1 MSRQIGV
8 TRPSLGVTRPS
19 PVAQK
24 LLDLLTAS
32 TAVGDFVRL
41 VVSEAVESLLLKVA
55 RDHALDYRQLLDRY
69 KAGTVDA
76 HTRIADESGVGTC
89 VDTTRAGARCS
100 RRGIFDGR
108 CARHADRHAEEL
120 ARARRLEAYR
130 DTVRPTPAQARPMMT
145 VVAFEDDM
153 L

>member
-1 MSRQIGV
+1 M
-8 TRPSLGVTRPS
+8 TTERPS
-19 PVAQK
+19 PFAQK

-32 TAVGDFVRL
+32 TAVGDFTRL
-41 VVSEAVESLLLKVA
+41 VVTEAVESLLLKIA

-69 KAGTVDA
+69 RADTVNA
-76 HTRIADESGVGTC
+76 HTRIASESNVGTC

-108 CARHADRHAEEL
+108 CARHADQHAEQL